1 MKPDLSNHKSQV
13 LFGSLSEIGFE
24 KILIERYPHSRF
36 VILIDE
42 NVAVHWSEF
51 FVTNFDFLHRAEII
65 EIPAGEENKTLDICN
80 SVWEALSEYEI
91 NRNDVILN
99 IGGGMI
105 TDLGGF
111 VASTFKRGL
120 NFVNIPTSL
129 LAQVDASIGGKTG
142 IDLGPYKNQ
151 IGLFSE
157 PDFVFIDS
165 GLLSTL
171 PHDQILS
178 GYAEMLKH
186 GLIAD
191 ADYWNALRIQNLE
204 NTAELL
210 PFIRRSVEL
219 KKSIVEQDYKE
230 QGIRKT
236 LNFGHTIGHALE
248 GYFLQKENPMLHGHA
263 VGLGMIA
270 EAYISQKTKL
280 ITESEFQEIK
290 STLLPLYGNALAEQP
305 EPSVLLKLISNDKKN
320 TADAINFSLLKS
332 IGNSVYDQAVSTELI
347 LESFS
352 EIF

>member
-1 MKPDLSNHKSQV
+1 MKPDISDTKSQV
-13 LFGSLSEIGFE
+13 LFGSLSDIGFE
-24 KILIERYPHSRF
+24 KILTERFPKSRF

-42 NVAVHWSEF
+42 NVAAHWSEF

-65 EIPAGEENKTLDICN
+65 EIPAGEENKTLEICN

-120 NFVNIPTSL
+120 HFVNIPTSL

-142 IDLGPYKNQ
+142 VDLGPFKNQ
-151 IGLFSE
+151 VGLFAE

-171 PHDQILS
+171 PHEQILS
-178 GYAEMLKH
+178 GFAEMLKH

-191 ADYWNALRIQNLE
+191 AEYWKALCTLNLK
-204 NTAELL
+204 NTEELL

-219 KKSIVEQDYKE
+219 KKSIVEQDYSEK
-230 QGIRKT
+230 GIRKT

-248 GYFLQKENPMLHGHA
+248 GYFLQKQNPMLHGHA

-270 EAYISQKTKL
+270 EAYLSLKTNL
-280 ITESEFQEIK
+280 ITQSEFDEIK
-290 STLLPLYGNALAEQP
+290 STLLPLYGTSLP
-305 EPSVLLKLISNDKKN
+305 EKPDESVLLKLISNDKKN
-320 TADAINFSLLKS
+320 SADAINFSLLKS
-332 IGNSVYDQAVSTELI
+332 IGNSVYDQRVSSELI
-347 LESFS
+347 LESLG